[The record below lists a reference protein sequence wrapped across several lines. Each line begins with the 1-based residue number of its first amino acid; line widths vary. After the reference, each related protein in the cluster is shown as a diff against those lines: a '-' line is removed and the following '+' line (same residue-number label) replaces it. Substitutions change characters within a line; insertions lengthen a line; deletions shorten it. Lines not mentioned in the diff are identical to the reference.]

1 MVWVGFDDNRE
12 LNLEGAHS
20 AAPIWAE
27 FMKRALQY
35 RAYRNAKQFEAPD
48 GIVSVEIDPES
59 GMPATPFCPKTKAE
73 VFIAGT
79 QPVGTC
85 PLHGDRGPGATH
97 VAGWELPA
105 PPQLAQN
112 GAPANPADPRLHQA
126 PAAATAPN
134 GKPDSAHEPDQK
146 PQKRKGFFR
155 RLMDVFK

>member
-1 MVWVGFDDNRE
+1 
-12 LNLEGAHS
+12 
-20 AAPIWAE
+20 
-27 FMKRALQY
+27 MKRALQY
-35 RAYRNAKQFEAPD
+35 RAYRNAKPFEAPD

-59 GMPATPFCPKTKAE
+59 GMPATPFCPKTKSE

-85 PLHGDRGPGATH
+85 PLHGGQSPGATH

-112 GAPANPADPRLHQA
+112 GAPANPADPRFRQA
-126 PAAATAPN
+126 PPAAAPPGA
-134 GKPDSAHEPDQK
+134 KPDAARAQDQK
-146 PQKRKGFFR
+146 QQKRKGFFH